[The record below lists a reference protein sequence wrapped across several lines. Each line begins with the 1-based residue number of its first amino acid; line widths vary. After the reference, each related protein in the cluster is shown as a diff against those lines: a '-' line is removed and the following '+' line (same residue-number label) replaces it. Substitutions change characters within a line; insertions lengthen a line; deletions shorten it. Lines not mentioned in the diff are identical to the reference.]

1 VTAMSALPVTTVP
14 WLNVL
19 TAGQRFVQIAGRGVA
34 GNHSASNAAITM
46 RRIPAYESRFRT
58 SAMRRQV
65 FLVPGLTKPVE
76 RGETGSRLCLQT
88 YR

>member
-1 VTAMSALPVTTVP
+1 MNQFCQIEHVDSDSDIGAPCDNLP

-46 RRIPAYESRFRT
+46 RRNPAYESRFRT
-58 SAMRRQV
+58 SAMRR
-65 FLVPGLTKPVE
+65 
-76 RGETGSRLCLQT
+76 
-88 YR
+88 

>member
-1 VTAMSALPVTTVP
+1 MTVILVLLAATLRS
-14 WLNVL
+14 LNVL

-76 RGETGSRLCLQT
+76 RGETGSMLCLQT
-88 YR
+88 HR